1 MKKKNYKLDY
11 VEKMI
16 DENDDGI
23 WTGRET
29 ADKIASAIRK
39 ARYFHL
45 PR

>member
-1 MKKKNYKLDY
+1 
-11 VEKMI
+11 MI

-39 ARYFHL
+39 MMED
-45 PR
+45 